1 MTTAY
6 IIDNNGV
13 PLLADATPNN
23 IANPFDYGAGFIN
36 PTHASGPGLIYD
48 IDASDYQKLF
58 NCMLGSDTNSS
69 CIATQKSLFDL
80 NLPLIAIPNLKS
92 SETVSRTVTN
102 VGQADSV
109 YKAFVEP
116 PAGVDMLVKPMV
128 LVFGKDTSSQSFKVS
143 FKETRK
149 IQGDYSFDNLVWH
162 DGGSHWVRI
171 PIAVRVVIDDLYS
184 TVS

>member
-1 MTTAY
+1 MHFLTELSCFAAY
-6 IIDNNGV
+6 ITDNNGV
-13 PLLADATPNN
+13 PLLADATPNK

-69 CIATQKSLFDL
+69 CIATHKSLFDL
-80 NLPLIAIPNLKS
+80 NLPSIAIPNLKS

-102 VGQADSV
+102 VGQVDSV

-116 PAGVDMLVKPMV
+116 PAGVDMLVKTYGV
-128 LVFGKDTSSQSFKVS
+128 GVWQGYKLTVFQGELQGNTKDP
-143 FKETRK
+143 RRLL
-149 IQGDYSFDNLVWH
+149 I
-162 DGGSHWVRI
+162 
-171 PIAVRVVIDDLYS
+171 
-184 TVS
+184 